1 MVVERKGTRRVSSD
15 GANDGAL
22 GDVRVGGWGDADR
35 VDWGA
40 AVVDNIGASQHA
52 PVEPT
57 RDLSNVDDSALSRL
71 VKNWIT
77 CTQRKFML
85 TFIA

>member
-1 MVVERKGTRRVSSD
+1 MVVEPKDMRNISSD

-71 VKNWIT
+71 GKKRIT
-77 CTQRKFML
+77 WTL
-85 TFIA
+85 